1 METGES
7 LVDTLSRRRTSRRS
21 RVRSAAELVGFLAV
35 VAVIAA
41 VEGLVSLGSVGG
53 WFDASAQV
61 VWTPPPW
68 FSRAVW
74 AVVFVL
80 LAVVG
85 WDIWR
90 CTATAASRGARW
102 GYVLC
107 LALLTVW
114 PPVYLG
120 GYRLIGAAAL
130 WTAFGLALVLIASTI
145 VLALAVWRT
154 ARGAAVLLLI
164 VTGWLL
170 YVATINIGDASLAT
184 LE

>member
-1 METGES
+1 VIDA
-7 LVDTLSRRRTSRRS
+7 LPHRRSSRRS
-21 RVRSAAELVGFLAV
+21 RARSAGELVVFLLV

-68 FSRAVW
+68 FSRTAW

-80 LAVVG
+80 LAVAG

-90 CTATAASRGARW
+90 RTSSSARRGARA
-102 GYVLC
+102 GYVLV
-107 LALLTVW
+107 LALVTVW

-120 GYRLIGAAAL
+120 GYPLIGALAL
-130 WTAFGLALVLIASTI
+130 WIAFALALALIAAVV

-154 ARGAAVLLLI
+154 ARAASVLLL
-164 VTGWLL
+164 VAACWLI
-170 YVATINIGDASLAT
+170 YVATINIGDAVLMT
-184 LE
+184 LG